1 MAIPSCNNIHVAR
14 TVYDEPKTSKSKVI
28 LLAGGENCLGYSYS
42 YHLQELDGVSK
53 QKFKEYQTG
62 YDNVKISYRNMLSST
77 LVHKEQSSF
86 VKTRLGQGKAANE
99 GIEYGCLGP
108 EVGIAEYLSNFRH
121 SENYYIIKFAGGG
134 ESGFKYQWNS
144 DAGVY
149 YKKMTTFFDE
159 QLQKLKANNIDFE
172 VSSFMFVQGETDAKN
187 DEPNYG
193 DYLDNFVN
201 DVKVRYHDYAQQS
214 GMSFIDAG
222 VSTHYMLNYR
232 SINDAK
238 KEVMSNDKNNF
249 FIDTIVGDISRNKD
263 NMDRIH
269 YDAMGEIKLG
279 HLFARAYLA
288 LESQE
293 SKDLIYEF
301 SSKERIESL
310 DNTYSQELV
319 NEGNYSKY
327 HYLFN
332 ESKITID
339 VLDDKPLWNDGVSIK
354 YLTSASE
361 EQLDVFNQKMVNLY
375 VDNSIEYFEYDFAN
389 GKLVEKSSHPDFES
403 ATTGLV
409 NNEGKQAG
417 YRLELTIPNSNNKK
431 VFVSLGAIQ
440 NGSQKYSRQLSC
452 NDNNIKSYPY
462 ISNNKLIQ
470 NKYVANGE
478 FFGSTPNLKATKGWN
493 LFEDKG
499 DSPQITITDGLPLNT
514 VFAYRNSNNVL
525 TFNAYIGAES
535 VINFD
540 LYPKFGIILVN
551 EEFTGIFYYVDA
563 YGSGYTL
570 EGTDLGYCQVTNG
583 AFSNYVSLE
592 HKVGYDPNVYLNGN
606 TIKLGLRRNEDQYSF
621 LFNDLVIS
629 TVQNVT
635 NIGLA
640 DAYFGINTYNTK
652 VVVKNYKFSS

>member
-1 MAIPSCNNIHVAR
+1 MAIPSCNNTYVAR

-53 QKFKEYQTG
+53 QKFKEYQNG

-77 LVHKEQSSF
+77 LIHKEQTSF
-86 VKTRLGQGKAANE
+86 IKTRLGQGKAANE

-108 EVGIAEYLSNFRH
+108 EVGIAEYLSNFRKN
-121 SENYYIIKFAGGG
+121 ENYYIIKFAGGG

-159 QLQKLKANNIDFE
+159 QLQKLKTNNIDFE

-187 DEPNYG
+187 GEPNYG

-201 DVKVRYHDYAQQS
+201 DVKVRYHDYASES

-222 VSTHYMLNYR
+222 ISSYYMLSYR
-232 SINDAK
+232 SINDDK
-238 KEVMSNDKNNF
+238 KEIMSKSKNDF

-269 YDAMGEIKLG
+269 YDARGEIKLG
-279 HLFARAYLA
+279 HLFAKAYLA
-288 LESQE
+288 LENQTNR
-293 SKDLIYEF
+293 DLIYEF
-301 SSKERIESL
+301 ENEEQVESL
-310 DNTYSQELV
+310 SDTYSQELV
-319 NEGNYSKY
+319 VNGNYSKY
-327 HYLFN
+327 HYSFN
-332 ESKITID
+332 ENKITID

-354 YLTSASE
+354 YLTTANE

-389 GKLVEKSSHPDFES
+389 GKLVEKSLHPDFES

-409 NNEGKQAG
+409 NNEGKQVG
-417 YRLELTIPNSNNKK
+417 YHLELTIPNPNNKK

-440 NGSQKYSRQLSC
+440 NGSQRYSRQLSC
-452 NDNNIKSYPY
+452 NDSNINSYPY
-462 ISNNKLIQ
+462 ISNRGLIQ
-470 NKYVANGE
+470 NKFVANGE
-478 FFGSTPNLKATKGWN
+478 FFGSTPNLKASDGWN
-493 LFEDKG
+493 LLEDNG
-499 DSPQITITDGLPLNT
+499 NSPVITISNGKALNT
-514 VFAYRNSNNVL
+514 VFAYTRSDNQL
-525 TFNAYIGAES
+525 TFSTSIGAES

-551 EEFTGIFYYVDA
+551 EEFTGVFYYVDA

-570 EGTDLGYCQVTNG
+570 EGTDLGYCRVTNG
-583 AFSNYVSLE
+583 VFSDYVTLGQ
-592 HKVGYDPNVYLNGN
+592 KVGYDPNVYLNGN

-652 VVVKNYKFSS
+652 VVVKNYKFSN